1 MSEPTCIHHSGRWVD
16 TTEAW
21 FGRPAGQPRGDLM
34 IARQWPSADWQGSV
48 SEKHTLLV
56 DLSAAQE
63 VWQQAYKKDTQY
75 QVRRAE
81 TKDQLGFRLLDAPS
95 AAEVQ
100 QYGDFYDAFAAQK
113 SLPLCDRHY
122 LLQAAQAGALLLSW
136 AEQDGAPLVTHS
148 YILSRGRARLLQ
160 SASLFRASADSAQRT
175 MIGRAN
181 RWLHFKDMQAL
192 KAAGCSTYDFGG
204 WYAGST
210 DKAKLQINAFKEEFG
225 GQVTREYD
233 GVFALTWRGR
243 LYRWL
248 RQLRG
253 KA

>member
-1 MSEPTCIHHSGRWVD
+1 MMEPTCIHSSGRWVD

-21 FGRPAGQPRGDLM
+21 FGRPAATPRGDLM
-34 IARQWPSADWQGSV
+34 VARQWPSADWHGSV

-56 DLSAAQE
+56 DLSAEQS
-63 VWQQAYKKDTQY
+63 VWLLAYKKDTQY

-81 TKDQLGFRLLDAPS
+81 AKDNLVFRLIDAPG

-100 QYGDFYDAFAAQK
+100 QFGDFYDAFAAQK
-113 SLPLCDRHY
+113 SLPLCDRGY
-122 LLQAAQAGALLLSW
+122 LLQAARAGALRLSW
-136 AEQDGAPLVTHS
+136 AEQDGTPLVTHS
-148 YILSRGRARLLQ
+148 YIVSRRRARLLQ

-192 KAAGCSTYDFGG
+192 KAAQCTTYDFGG

-210 DKAKLQINAFKEEFG
+210 DQAKLQINAFKEEFG

-233 GVFALTWRGR
+233 GVFALTWKGR
-243 LYRWL
+243 AYRWL
-248 RQLRG
+248 KQLRG